1 MTELI
6 SGVLEV
12 VGAAFVLIGGIGVI
26 RFGDFLS
33 RTHPATKAPT
43 LGLILIVTGVA
54 IDLHTAVAVITVVL
68 VVVLQLLTV
77 PVGTHM
83 LGRASHGS
91 DDVEIVVDEVDELAL
106 DKQRW
111 VSIRTADGGVS
122 DDSPPE
128 PPTDPSG

>member
-1 MTELI
+1 MMAFV

-54 IDLHTAVAVITVVL
+54 IELHTAVAIITVVL

-91 DDVEIVVDEVDELAL
+91 DDVEIVVDEVDELAR

-111 VSIRTADGGVS
+111 LAAHEAAGGGTGGRPPGTAG
-122 DDSPPE
+122 
-128 PPTDPSG
+128 

>member
-1 MTELI
+1 MEFL
-6 SGVLEV
+6 SGLLEV

-54 IDLHTAVAVITVVL
+54 IELHTAVAIITVIL

-91 DDVEIVVDEVDELAL
+91 DDVEIVVDEVDELAR

-111 VSIRTADGGVS
+111 LAAHEAAGGADTGGTMP
-122 DDSPPE
+122 DAP
-128 PPTDPSG
+128 G